1 MHYEF
6 FSGGGLVAEGMACV
20 QKVAFARAENLA
32 CDYWLFRRQL
42 LIVNKIQCV
51 T

>member
-6 FSGGGLVAEGMACV
+6 FSGGGLVAEGMCTV
-20 QKVAFARAENLA
+20 VAFARAENLA